1 MTNETDALNNAS
13 VVMTVKLGAAAAGN
27 DAGELML
34 DAAPDRCVDRSG
46 AGTRNGTEP
55 GEHHGATIAGHT
67 MRNRRVIEA
76 LELEV
81 LRLSDL
87 VEHQEKK
94 ITELKRQKML
104 WIKAAVQIARE
115 QNKRTGQ

>member
-1 MTNETDALNNAS
+1 
-13 VVMTVKLGAAAAGN
+13 
-27 DAGELML
+27 
-34 DAAPDRCVDRSG
+34 
-46 AGTRNGTEP
+46 
-55 GEHHGATIAGHT
+55 
-67 MRNRRVIEA
+67 MRNRKVIEA

-87 VEHQEKK
+87 VEHQEKQIK
-94 ITELKRQKML
+94 ELRRQKML

>member
-1 MTNETDALNNAS
+1 
-13 VVMTVKLGAAAAGN
+13 
-27 DAGELML
+27 
-34 DAAPDRCVDRSG
+34 
-46 AGTRNGTEP
+46 
-55 GEHHGATIAGHT
+55 
-67 MRNRRVIEA
+67 MRKRKVIEA

-94 ITELKRQKML
+94 ITELRRQKML